1 MSRGKGLLLILAGIL
16 LLLIAIG
23 GRGGTWRRML
33 GPLST
38 LIGAVEWMRMD
49 QSLREGESARAYRHA
64 EDALLWLDR
73 DSGVWIF
80 YAHSLLF
87 HEARSTRTLTPME
100 REAYCRAGLEVLE
113 RAQAV
118 LPDPG
123 EAALYEGAVWAGWA
137 ELPEELRPLPASP
150 AEAWQA
156 AARCFARAEA
166 AGHPQAAGL
175 RQAAEEHF
183 SHADGSGR

>member
-16 LLLIAIG
+16 LLLTAIG
-23 GRGGTWRRML
+23 GRGENWRRAL
-33 GPLST
+33 GPLRT

-49 QSLREGESARAYRHA
+49 QSLREGESVRAYQHA
-64 EDALLWLDR
+64 EDALRWLDR

-100 REAYCRAGLEVLE
+100 REAYCRAGLDVLE

-118 LPDPG
+118 LPNPG
-123 EAALYEGAVWAGWA
+123 DVLLYEGAVWAGWA

-150 AEAWQA
+150 AEAWRA

-166 AGHPQAAGL
+166 AGNPQAAHL

-183 SHADGSGR
+183 SHAEGSGR